1 MDNNTG
7 SEITAE
13 DNYWDNGG
21 VPSSSLFDGS
31 VDYTPALSSE
41 PSAGATWKTSASPFA
56 NGYFHF
62 RNRNYLQ
69 AAQSF
74 KEALDGHF
82 DHPDADKALYFYAR
96 TLHKLKERD
105 QQVDYFTG
113 IASGANT
120 ERKRQIARSFLLN
133 YYADEQ
139 DLGKAES
146 IAMSAQAGSLADREL
161 LLDMVYRY
169 ALNEDEAGEER
180 IVEILKDRYPEDED
194 LDFSIASAK
203 EFVPDEL
210 AYRRYKGQAGGE
222 IRQELVDSIKEE
234 ADIGLLSYPNPF
246 NPTTNI
252 RYSLQDDGNITIDIF
267 NILGRKVRTLYDGI
281 QEIGEH
287 SILWDA
293 RDEFGAAVASG
304 VYFVVLQTPKER
316 HSMKIL
322 FLE

>member
-1 MDNNTG
+1 
-7 SEITAE
+7 
-13 DNYWDNGG
+13 
-21 VPSSSLFDGS
+21 
-31 VDYTPALSSE
+31 
-41 PSAGATWKTSASPFA
+41 
-56 NGYFHF
+56 
-62 RNRNYLQ
+62 
-69 AAQSF
+69 
-74 KEALDGHF
+74 
-82 DHPDADKALYFYAR
+82 
-96 TLHKLKERD
+96 
-105 QQVDYFTG
+105 
-113 IASGANT
+113 
-120 ERKRQIARSFLLN
+120 
-133 YYADEQ
+133 
-139 DLGKAES
+139 
-146 IAMSAQAGSLADREL
+146 MSAQAGSLADREL